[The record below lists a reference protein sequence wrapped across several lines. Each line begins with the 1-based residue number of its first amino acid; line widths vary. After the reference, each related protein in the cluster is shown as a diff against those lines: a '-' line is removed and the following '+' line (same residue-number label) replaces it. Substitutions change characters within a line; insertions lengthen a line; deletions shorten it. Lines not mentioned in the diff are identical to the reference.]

1 MADIDNLTIRINA
14 SSQQAV
20 GGINN
25 LILTLARLNGQ
36 TQANNSNLNVMNAQL
51 RQMLG
56 YMQQLSRQSNNIRNL
71 NRNLRDSGKAG
82 RNAATGI
89 GRFWNMLKRIA
100 TMRFVRYVIRSV
112 TSAFKEGITNLYR
125 YSDAID
131 GHFAKSMDNLATS
144 ALYLKNGLGTLA
156 APLIEALAPAIEL
169 IIDRFVDAINLFNQ
183 FVAALKG
190 ESTYTAAKKY
200 AMVWDDESKKASNS
214 VKKSANEIKRT
225 ILGFDE
231 LNVLQKPKDSSSGAS
246 SSSKKPSLDY
256 SKMFEERK
264 VSMGVLGFS
273 DAIAR
278 SMKDTLS
285 KITLILSGASIA
297 VGAILALSGA
307 NVPLGLGLIA
317 AGIAG
322 TAMVLNWDALGG
334 DVYSSLKKIMGLA
347 SLASLA
353 IGMILALTGVNKP
366 LGIGLIAAGAVGVA
380 AQIDWSALNPD
391 VYGSLKAIGKLVSL
405 GSIAVG
411 AILLLTGV
419 NKPLGLGLLAGGI
432 VGAAANMDWTSTE
445 KDVYGSLKRI
455 IKIVSLGSVAVGAVL
470 LFAGV
475 NPALGIGLIASGLA
489 GTAASMDWSSLEPD
503 VYNSMAKIYKIATKA
518 SFVVGLILAL
528 TGVATP
534 LGIGLM
540 AAGAVGTAASLDW
553 DSLKDKVVGKWDEIK
568 KSVLGIWGD
577 IKTGASDMSEWVKN
591 KVTTA
596 WDTVS
601 AWTSSKWTSIKVNAS
616 NIWKDMKVGAS
627 DMAEWVKTNVSNAWN
642 NISLWTSSKWTSIKT
657 TLSTKWEELKTNSSN
672 TFASVSSNVSNA
684 WNDAKTSLGD
694 FTTWIS
700 NTFSSNWNDA
710 WGKVV
715 GFFGDTFSEIKE
727 KAKEPING
735 VIDFL
740 NSLIGKVE
748 RALNRIRR
756 GISNAVV
763 VDIPSYDMPWPIP
776 DTPSIYWKPINLQ
789 DVELRRIQ
797 PLAKGGI
804 LNRTTL
810 LGFNGASPVIGG
822 EAGREAVLPLDQNT
836 EWMNNLSDRILSRAN
851 NSYGGNSGGAFS
863 DNGAVVRLLQEV
875 RGLLEQ
881 INEKE
886 FISEITTSSINNAQR
901 RTNRRAGLSIAPVAA
916 D

>member
-25 LILTLARLNGQ
+25 LILALARLNGQ

-51 RQMLG
+51 KQMLG
-56 YMQQLSRQSNNIRNL
+56 YMQQLSKQSNNIRNL

-100 TMRFVRYVIRSV
+100 TMRFVRYVIRSI

-200 AMVWDDESKKASNS
+200 AMVWNDESKKASNS

-231 LNVLQKPKDSSSGAS
+231 LNVLQKPKDSSSGSS

-256 SKMFEERK
+256 SKMFEERN
-264 VSMGVLGFS
+264 VSTGFKSFSNTLETAIS
-273 DAIAR
+273 D
-278 SMKDTLS
+278 SLS
-285 KITLILSGASIA
+285 RIGLIVSGATLA
-297 VGAILALSGA
+297 VGAIIALSGNLPLGIGLMAAGIGGVAAVLSWNLMSEEVYGSLKKVIGIASMGSLAIGLILALSGVA
-307 NVPLGLGLIA
+307 TKLGIGMIA
-317 AGIAG
+317 AGISG
-322 TAMVLNWDALGG
+322 
-334 DVYSSLKKIMGLA
+334 
-347 SLASLA
+347 
-353 IGMILALTGVNKP
+353 
-366 LGIGLIAAGAVGVA
+366 IAATVNW
-380 AQIDWSALNPD
+380 QALIPD
-391 VYGSLKAIGKLVSL
+391 LYGSMKSINKLISM
-405 GSIAVG
+405 GSMAVG
-411 AILLLTGV
+411 AILLFAGV
-419 NKPLGLGLLAGGI
+419 NKPLGLGLIAGGI
-432 VGAAANMDWTSTE
+432 AGAAAD
-445 KDVYGSLKRI
+445 
-455 IKIVSLGSVAVGAVL
+455 
-470 LFAGV
+470 
-475 NPALGIGLIASGLA
+475 
-489 GTAASMDWSSLEPD
+489 MDWSSLNQDLYGSMKGIMKIVSMGAVAIGAILLFTGVKTALGLGLIVGGITGAAVNMDWSSLNVD
-503 VYNSMAKIYKIATKA
+503 VYNSMANIYKIATRA
-518 SFVVGLILAL
+518 SFVIGLILAL

-534 LGIGLM
+534 LGIGMM

-577 IKTGASDMSEWVKN
+577 IKTNASDMSEWVKD
-591 KVTTA
+591 KVTIA
-596 WDTVS
+596 WDTIS

-616 NIWKDMKVGAS
+616 TIWKDMKVGAS
-627 DMAEWVKTNVSNAWN
+627 DMSEWVKTNVSNAWN
-642 NISLWTSSKWTSIKT
+642 NISSWTSSKWTSIKT

-672 TFASVSSNVSNA
+672 TFDSVSSSVSNA

-715 GFFGDTFSEIKE
+715 DFFGNTFSDIKE

-875 RGLLEQ
+875 RGLLER

-901 RTNRRAGLSIAPVAA
+901 RTNRRAGLSITPVAA